1 MSRAGRNR
9 AAAHR
14 GAPAPIFAALGDET
28 RLRLMAKLC
37 AGRPR
42 SIAQLTAGSR
52 LTRQAITKHLRV
64 MERVGIVHGVRRG
77 RENLFKLDPQP
88 LEQAKGY
95 LDVVSRH
102 WDDALARL
110 KSFVEE

>member
-1 MSRAGRNR
+1 
-9 AAAHR
+9 
-14 GAPAPIFAALGDET
+14 
-28 RLRLMAKLC
+28 MAKLSP
-37 AGRPR
+37 GRPC

-77 RENLFKLDPQP
+77 RESLFNLDPQP
-88 LEQAKGY
+88 LEHAKGY
-95 LDVVSRH
+95 LDIVSRQ

-110 KSFVEE
+110 KSLVEQ